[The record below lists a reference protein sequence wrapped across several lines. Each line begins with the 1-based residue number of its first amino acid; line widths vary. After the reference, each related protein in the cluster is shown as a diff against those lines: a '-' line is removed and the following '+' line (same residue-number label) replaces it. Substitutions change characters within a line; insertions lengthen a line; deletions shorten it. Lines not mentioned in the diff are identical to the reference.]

1 MSNILGNIKDRELGE
16 NEVFVSKFNDGELI
30 KTAEGNEDITL
41 FLVRSEEVVESD
53 GGFYLQERIALVRMS
68 TKLFKRLYSDLKE
81 GDILKG
87 KIVYEESNQKFFDE
101 DSAVINPKT
110 GEVVPHSVTG
120 EPFYRRKIFTTEL
133 DRKDSFIT
141 SPIVEDSKL
150 MASVKKHFDAEV
162 TPF

>member
-1 MSNILGNIKDRELGE
+1 MSNIVGNIKDRELGE
-16 NEVFVSKFNDGELI
+16 NEVFVSKFNDGDLI

-68 TKLFKRLYSDLKE
+68 TKLFKRLYSNLQE
-81 GDILKG
+81 GDILNG

-101 DSAVINPKT
+101 DSPVINPKT
-110 GEVVPHSVTG
+110 SEIVPHSVTG

-150 MASVKKHFDAEV
+150 MKSVKQHFEAEV
-162 TPF
+162 SPF